1 MRCFRNIVK
10 IYFYNINKYSFFALN
25 HCCFFSTL
33 FIINVLFS
41 NHIIKLTEFIKL
53 VQVNDQNLIFFFFNV
68 CIVLIYCFQEDV
80 SEYGNS
86 CFSKCFSLRN
96 TSK

>member
-33 FIINVLFS
+33 FIISVLFS
-41 NHIIKLTEFIKL
+41 NHIIKLTKFIKL
-53 VQVNDQNLIFFFFNV
+53 VQVNDQNLRFLSLFFNV
-68 CIVLIYCFQEDV
+68 RIVLI
-80 SEYGNS
+80 
-86 CFSKCFSLRN
+86 SLLR
-96 TSK
+96 